1 MALKAPTVT
10 KENPHEMYFR
20 WYMEELE
27 QYGYIEEFQREPE
40 YLEVFPKAHHRKE
53 KHHKTK
59 DNTSEV
65 FTMLQGTSY
74 TYDFRIIWTPKA
86 KYIFEEN
93 FDPSGQFVFGKP
105 TFVSHLKEIKGEM
118 KTVSYVDVKPHI
130 SAAQFGGGKN
140 ASYYTFPL
148 IQKYLFL
155 AYKLYINKII
165 PINSGKEGR
174 TTCLF
179 ATTFVPNRYMF
190 TDKSNSVRKLHY
202 KKTSLSSYTEQ
213 KKSVVDLLLLSKEER
228 RRKKAAG
235 NPQQTLL

>member
-1 MALKAPTVT
+1 MALKAPTTT

-27 QYGYIEEFQREPE
+27 KFGYIKRFQREPE
-40 YLEVFPKAHHRKE
+40 YLEVFPKALHRKE

-59 DNTSEV
+59 DNTSEI
-65 FTMLQGTSY
+65 FAMLQGTSY
-74 TYDFRIIWTPKA
+74 TYDFRIIWTEKA
-86 KYIFEEN
+86 KYIFEET
-93 FDPSGQFVFGKP
+93 FDPEGQFVFGKP
-105 TFVSHLKEIKGEM
+105 TFVSHLKEIEGRIE
-118 KTVSYVDVKPHI
+118 TVSYVDVKPHI

-165 PINSGKEGR
+165 PINSGKQGR

-179 ATTFVPNRYMF
+179 ATTFVPNRYTF
-190 TDKSNSVRKLHY
+190 TDKSNSLRKLHY
-202 KKTSLSSYTEQ
+202 RKTSIVSYTEQ
-213 KKSVVDLLLLSKEER
+213 KKSVIDLLLQQKVDKE
-228 RRKKAAG
+228 KVKNAG
-235 NPQQTLL
+235 NSQQTLL